1 MPIGTFILLTHCK
14 GSNNET
20 CQKENVPHRQT
31 GLDLLYHYHSK
42 KSLFVQLWITRIVFF
57 YFNPPPQ
64 IYHIYRIYRIYKNKK
79 GSPFQGTPSVKD
91 WQRPT
96 FPRTCA
102 VSSAMTGLTSLFGM
116 GRGGHRLH
124 SHQNI
129 LFGTLAQDI
138 RESYGKSSG
147 Y

>member
-1 MPIGTFILLTHCK
+1 MQVL
-14 GSNNET
+14 
-20 CQKENVPHRQT
+20 
-31 GLDLLYHYHSK
+31 
-42 KSLFVQLWITRIVFF
+42 IVFF
-57 YFNPPPQ
+57 YKTGSGGLQ
-64 IYHIYRIYRIYKNKK
+64 KKDKNGDKK
-79 GSPFQGTPSVKD
+79 KSILYGMLFKKD
-91 WQRPT
+91 WRRPT
-96 FPRTCA
+96 FPQINA